1 MISDVFRS
9 MRVLSA
15 IVFLAMLSPPWAS
28 TETRD
33 GGVLQFKNA
42 FDKILT
48 NPCLKNNNFGIE
60 VYSLDK
66 RETLYARKPNRLFI
80 PASNLKLLT
89 TAATLNTLG
98 PNYRFPTQIYTSGK
112 IQDGVL
118 KGDLYIKGFGD
129 PKFVTEQM
137 WLLAIELKNLPLKM
151 VEGDLI
157 ADDSYF
163 DGERRVAAW
172 HKKGNTRA
180 YDAPLG
186 ALSFNFNTVTAFVS
200 PGEKVGA
207 PGQIILEPD
216 TKYTRLKNRL
226 ATVSKKTRSR
236 VILDRLDRGTHD
248 EISLSGVIA
257 ENTARKKYYVNIT
270 DPPKYSATVF
280 KQYLERAGVSVSGK
294 VGTGTV
300 PKEARILWTH
310 ESEPL
315 SLTLNGLLKFSNNF
329 VAEQILKALAAKRF
343 GPPGTTEN
351 GLRILDE
358 YMEDLGFD
366 PGQFKIADSSGLSR
380 KSRLSPYQIVR
391 VLEQVRLDLSIYPEF
406 ISALGAM
413 GVDGNVRKRMPGIE
427 NANRVRAKTGTLDF
441 ISALSGYFQTQDGE
455 VFAFSFLMND
465 LKCSTTKALKIQD
478 QLVREGLRFQR
489 TLSRP

>member
-1 MISDVFRS
+1 M
-9 MRVLSA
+9 
-15 IVFLAMLSPPWAS
+15 
-28 TETRD
+28 
-33 GGVLQFKNA
+33 K
-42 FDKILT
+42 K
-48 NPCLKNNNFGIE
+48 
-60 VYSLDK
+60 
-66 RETLYARKPNRLFI
+66 
-80 PASNLKLLT
+80 
-89 TAATLNTLG
+89 
-98 PNYRFPTQIYTSGK
+98 
-112 IQDGVL
+112 
-118 KGDLYIKGFGD
+118 
-129 PKFVTEQM
+129 
-137 WLLAIELKNLPLKM
+137 
-151 VEGDLI
+151 VEGNLI

-163 DGERRVAAW
+163 DGERRVPTW

-200 PGEKVGA
+200 PGKSVGA

-226 ATVSKKTRSR
+226 KTVSKKTHSR
-236 VILDRLDRGTHD
+236 VILDRIDRGTHD

-257 ENTARKKYYVNIT
+257 QNMARKKYYVNIT

-280 KQYLERAGVSVSGK
+280 KQYLERAGVSVTGT
-294 VGTGTV
+294 VETGTV

-351 GLRILDE
+351 GLRILAE
-358 YMEDLGFD
+358 YMQDLGYD

-380 KSRLSPYQIVR
+380 KSRLSPHQIVQ
-391 VLEQVRLDLSIYPEF
+391 VLEQVRQDLSIYPEF

-413 GVDGNVRKRMPGIE
+413 GVDGNVRKRMKGIE
-427 NANRVRAKTGTLDF
+427 NANRVRAKTGTLDY
-441 ISALSGYFQTQDGE
+441 ISTLSGYFQAQDGE

-465 LKCSTTKALKIQD
+465 LKCSTATALKIQD
-478 QLVREGLRFQR
+478 RLVREGLRFQR
-489 TLSRP
+489 TPSRP